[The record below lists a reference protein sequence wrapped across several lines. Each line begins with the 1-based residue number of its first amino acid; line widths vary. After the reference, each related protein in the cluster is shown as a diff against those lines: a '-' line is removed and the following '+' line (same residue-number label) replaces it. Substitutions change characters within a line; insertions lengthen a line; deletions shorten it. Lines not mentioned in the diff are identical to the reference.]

1 MDETR
6 ENNPVVLSPEQQH
19 VMYLVSSGRSVF
31 FTGPAG
37 KSNVQLFFSS
47 QHCQS
52 EFLGTGKSILLREI
66 IKELRPD
73 PSEVNGVA
81 ITASTGVAA
90 LHIGGMTLHSFAG
103 IRLGKGRI
111 EKLVRQIKRKINILM
126 RWRTTRVLIIDESQF
141 ELVCSVWSQY

>member
-6 ENNPVVLSPEQQH
+6 GNSPVVLSPEQQH

-37 KSNVQLFFSS
+37 
-47 QHCQS
+47 
-52 EFLGTGKSILLREI
+52 TGKSVLLREI

-81 ITASTGVAA
+81 VTASTGIAA

-103 IRLGKGRI
+103 IRLGKGRV

-141 ELVCSVWSQY
+141 ESVCSVWGQC